1 MLPPN
6 HKNDLSYI
14 DSLFISTS
22 ALSVTGL
29 STIDV
34 GSTLTKFGQIL
45 LMIEMQLGG
54 IGILVLISYMFILMG
69 KKMSLDNLWLVKR
82 DQNHSKIKTIGSL
95 GLSILLISLV
105 IEAIGFIF
113 MYPTIR
119 EHSTS
124 AGEAAHT
131 TAFHS
136 IASFTNSGFDL
147 FGNSLINFQS
157 SILFISIT
165 GVLIFLG
172 GIGYPTIMEYVFNF
186 RGRKT
191 VFTKVNVKFHFG
203 LLTFATITYLLI
215 EWNNTFELMSIKE
228 KITNAIFLGAATRSG
243 GMATVEIGLLD
254 ASTLF
259 IMIGLMFIGG
269 ASTSTA
275 GGIRLTTFAVI
286 VAKLKSVITGNQ
298 YTVLFRKNITEETVN
313 KSFLIFTMFIGLFFI
328 STFLL
333 TLFETHSISNI
344 SFETMSALTNTGLSK
359 GITNELTTI
368 SKFILIFLMIIGRI
382 GIFSIIY
389 LIFKLNKKSYKYID
403 EDLIVG

>member
-1 MLPPN
+1 
-6 HKNDLSYI
+6 
-14 DSLFISTS
+14 
-22 ALSVTGL
+22 
-29 STIDV
+29 
-34 GSTLTKFGQIL
+34 
-45 LMIEMQLGG
+45 
-54 IGILVLISYMFILMG
+54 MG

-105 IEAIGFIF
+105 IEIIGFVF
-113 MYPTIR
+113 MYPAIK
-119 EHSTS
+119 EYSSSTGD
-124 AGEAAHT
+124 AIFT

-136 IASFTNSGFDL
+136 VASFTNAGFDL
-147 FGNSLINFQS
+147 FGNSLIDFQS

-165 GVLIFLG
+165 SAIIFLG

-186 RGRKT
+186 KGKKT
-191 VFTKVNVKFHFG
+191 VFTKVNVRFHIG
-203 LLTFATITYLLI
+203 LLSFAAIIYLLI
-215 EWNNTFELMSIKE
+215 EWNNAFASMDIKE
-228 KITNAIFLGAATRSG
+228 KITNAIFLSATTRSG
-243 GMATVEIGLLD
+243 GMATVEMGLLD

-259 IMIGLMFIGG
+259 IMMGLMFIGG

-286 VAKLKSVITGNQ
+286 VAKLRSVITGNQ
-298 YTVLFRKNITEETVN
+298 YTVLFKKNITEEVVN

-333 TLFETHSISNI
+333 TLFEAQSIANI

-368 SKFILIFLMIIGRI
+368 SKSILISLMIIGRI

-389 LIFKLNKKSYKYID
+389 LIFKLNKQPFKYID